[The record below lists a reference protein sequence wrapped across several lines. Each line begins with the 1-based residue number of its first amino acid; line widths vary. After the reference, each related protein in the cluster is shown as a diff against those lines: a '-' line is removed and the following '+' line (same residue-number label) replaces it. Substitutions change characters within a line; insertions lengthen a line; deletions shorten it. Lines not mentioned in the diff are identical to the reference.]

1 MEGTRLCCVLFTLFI
16 VAPESVYEWDGSHT
30 FQITSMTSLY
40 YGMGPRKLLRSN
52 RWKQARKALLQK
64 ERWDDR
70 RES

>member
-1 MEGTRLCCVLFTLFI
+1 MQGTCLFCVLFTLFI

-30 FQITSMTSLY
+30 FQITSVTSLY
-40 YGMGPRKLLRSN
+40 YGMGSRKLLRSN